1 MLKSQDVANVMWSLC
16 KLDLM
21 PDIWLRDSLVE
32 RALGA
37 VREQDGSSGQDP
49 ATLIQGL
56 AR

>member
-1 MLKSQDVANVMWSLC
+1 VLKSQDVANVMWSLC